1 MQNMKRMF
9 NPLAAAALALTLSAC
24 ASWWGPSGPTL
35 LQGQVRLNG
44 NPPAEVVAVEV
55 RLIDRG
61 EPRMPVTL
69 AEQTLVHP
77 RSLPVTFSLPVID
90 ARRLPANGVYVLE
103 ARLYDSQGERARTQE
118 DVRWQ
123 PGDQQAVE
131 LLLTAKP
138 R

>member
-1 MQNMKRMF
+1 
-9 NPLAAAALALTLSAC
+9 
-24 ASWWGPSGPTL
+24 
-35 LQGQVRLNG
+35 VRLNG

-118 DVRWQ
+118 DVRWR

>member
-1 MQNMKRMF
+1 M
-9 NPLAAAALALTLSAC
+9 ALTLSAC
-24 ASWWGPSGPTL
+24 ASWWVPSGPTL

-44 NPPAEVVAVEV
+44 NPGRGGGGGSPVDRPWRTRHAGDAGGTDAGAPAQPA
-55 RLIDRG
+55 G
-61 EPRMPVTL
+61 
-69 AEQTLVHP
+69 H
-77 RSLPVTFSLPVID
+77 FSLLVID
-90 ARRLPANGVYVLE
+90 ACRLPANGVHVLE

-118 DVRWQ
+118 DVRWR